1 MAMMIIVVGGCP
13 LPAAA
18 GHRQA
23 ALGAQLRTFCLHAGG
38 GPGPSGMVSLQSRI
52 ASGVQACR
60 TSTWPGAP
68 WAAACPMARHRS
80 ATTGSA
86 RRQTNR
92 MIRIGPSRACANLVA
107 APEISRCAQAR
118 RPVCGKNFCRL
129 FGQRKLQFP
138 AHQAKPRLM
147 RGRFLAR
154 SSAQRRNA
162 AFADF
167 GRHVVERHM
176 PAKDRIGHRIDHCAG
191 AHRRPRLFGRLQQR
205 LDSGM
210 TAG

>member
-1 MAMMIIVVGGCP
+1 MQAVV
-13 LPAAA
+13 LA
-18 GHRQA
+18 
-23 ALGAQLRTFCLHAGG
+23 T
-38 GPGPSGMVSLQSRI
+38 SGMVSLQSRI

-118 RPVCGKNFCRL
+118 RPVCGKIFCRL

-176 PAKDRIGHRIDHCAG
+176 PAKTP
-191 AHRRPRLFGRLQQR
+191 RRCRANAVTLTWSASMNHAPASELMPSAERQKALNRR
-205 LDSGM
+205 
-210 TAG
+210 